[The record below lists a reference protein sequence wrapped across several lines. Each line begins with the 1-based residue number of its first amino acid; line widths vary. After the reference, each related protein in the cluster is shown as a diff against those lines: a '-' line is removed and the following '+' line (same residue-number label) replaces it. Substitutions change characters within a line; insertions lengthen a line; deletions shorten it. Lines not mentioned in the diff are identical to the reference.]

1 MRHYKHLTRTDRLM
15 IEKLL
20 LKNEP
25 VTKIADLIG
34 VHISTIY
41 REIKRGMYVHT
52 NSNLTEEERYSS
64 DLAQSRYETNLKAK
78 GLEKKI
84 INAPEV
90 ANKLE
95 ELIGTDKY
103 SPAAAL
109 AKVLNM
115 DIAEGFYM
123 CLRTLYNYIENG
135 VFGGL
140 KLELLPFKGKRLN
153 GHKKRTVRTVK
164 SVMGVSIEERDS
176 EIQNREE
183 FGHWEMD
190 TVKGKRESEYSMLV
204 LTERKTRYELIFKI
218 RHQAKS
224 VVDVIDHLEIIYGDK
239 FKDIFKTITMDNGR
253 EFSYTEQIQTSIK
266 GGIRTRLYYCHPYS
280 SWERGT
286 NENQNILIRRHIP
299 KGFDFDQEVDSVFK
313 KIQDW
318 INNYPRKL
326 FNWDCSSNLFK
337 LELAKL

>member
-1 MRHYKHLTRTDRLM
+1 MKHYKHLTKTDRLM

-20 LKNEP
+20 LKKEP
-25 VTKIADLIG
+25 VTKIANLIG
-34 VHISTIY
+34 VHTSTIY

-64 DLAQSRYETNLKAK
+64 DLAQSRYESSLKAK

-84 INAPEV
+84 VNAPEV

-95 ELIGTDKY
+95 ELIGTNKY

-109 AKVLNM
+109 ATVLKM

-140 KLELLPFKGKRLN
+140 KLDLLPFKGKRKEH
-153 GHKKRTVRTVK
+153 HKKRAVRSVK
-164 SVMGVSIEERDS
+164 NVMGVSIEKRDE
-176 EIQNREE
+176 EIISREE

-224 VVDVIDHLEIIYGDK
+224 VVEVINNLEIEFGDK
-239 FKDIFKTITMDNGR
+239 FREIFKTITMDNGR

-266 GGIRTRLYYCHPYS
+266 GGVRTRLYYCHPYS
-280 SWERGT
+280 SWERGS

-299 KGFDFDQEVDSVFK
+299 KGQDFDRVDESVFK

-326 FNWDCSSNLFK
+326 FNWNCSLNLFD